1 MKSVRCLAYCRNEDP
16 SFRGTEEYFTMERK
30 KKSPLTMPSG
40 GKIDEHTQA
49 VEEEGCH
56 GNISHSR

>member
-1 MKSVRCLAYCRNEDP
+1 MKIPGLEGQKSILQWSEKR
-16 SFRGTEEYFTMERK
+16 
-30 KKSPLTMPSG
+30 KSPLTMPSG